1 MIIDTL
7 REKLAAEPFRPF
19 IVRSSSGEGY
29 RVSSP
34 DLVVLMKSSV
44 FIAQPT
50 SDRATTVPYLHVA
63 AVEELGETHKARR
76 PRRRAG

>member
-7 REKLAAEPFRPF
+7 KEKLTADPFRPF

-29 RVSSP
+29 RVSTP

-44 FIAQPT
+44 FIAQPN

-63 AVEELGETHKARR
+63 AVEELGEASK
-76 PRRRAG
+76 PRRRTR